1 MKELI
6 CLEDVTKAHEAGEP
20 LCVNQ
25 NTIITPAAQD
35 LIEELHVPLNESCET
50 QSKELNLPDELNQET
65 LLQLLKMI
73 LAGETNPFQCE
84 KHASGLKV
92 VKGNTVEMKPFETGN
107 PEAQVFYQE
116 LISKEEAKISA
127 GFLEIDQ
134 SRFDWELSYEEI
146 DYVISGNLE
155 ITIEG
160 QKFTACPGD
169 VVFVP
174 KGSKVTWG
182 SNDKVRLFYATYPAN
197 WSDLL

>member
-1 MKELI
+1 MKKLI
-6 CLEDVTKAHEAGEP
+6 CLEDVTKAHETGES
-20 LCVNQ
+20 LCVDQ
-25 NTIITPAAQD
+25 STIITPAAQD
-35 LIEELHVPLNESCET
+35 LIEELHVSLDESCEI
-50 QSKELNLPDELNQET
+50 QSKKVNLPDELSQET

-73 LAGETNPFQCE
+73 LAGEATPFRCE

-92 VKGNTVEMKPFETGN
+92 VKGSSVEMTTFENGN
-107 PEAQVFYQE
+107 PEAKVFYQE

-127 GFLEIDQ
+127 GFLEIDHSQ
-134 SRFDWELSYEEI
+134 FDWELSYEEI
-146 DYVISGNLE
+146 DYVISGTLE

-174 KGSKVTWG
+174 KGSKVIWG
-182 SNDKVRLFYATYPAN
+182 SPDKVKLFYATYPAN

>member
-1 MKELI
+1 MKKLI
-6 CLEDVTKAHEAGEP
+6 CLEAVTKAHEAGEP
-20 LCVNQ
+20 LCVDQ
-25 NTIITPAAQD
+25 NTLITPAAQD
-35 LIEELHVPLNESCET
+35 LIEELNIPLKESCIEE
-50 QSKELNLPDELNQET
+50 ELNLPDELNQET

-73 LAGETNPFQCE
+73 LAGGTASFQSE
-84 KHASGLKV
+84 KHASGLTV
-92 VKGNTVEMKPFETGN
+92 VRGSTVEMNPFETGV
-107 PEAQVFYQE
+107 PEAKVFYQE

-146 DYVISGNLE
+146 DYVISGTLE
-155 ITIEG
+155 ITIDG
-160 QKFTACPGD
+160 QKFTALPGD

-182 SNDKVRLFYATYPAN
+182 SPDKVKLFYATYPAN